1 MFADLLSSFLQSP
14 HGESAATLLQDRH
27 GLSADQASEAL
38 GHAGEAA
45 AAAMH
50 EQTAGHADP
59 AAGAF
64 SLLGG
69 HAGSSF
75 LMGALSGLA
84 RGESIGESLKDGLV
98 GVVTGRVAVAIAV
111 WSIAMISVRTNV
123 VILAIGY
130 PPEHQTPSLD
140 ADQWSYW
147 RNSHSRFQVYF
158 VGGLVSGI
166 QQ

>member
-1 MFADLLSSFLQSP
+1 MFADLLSSFVQSQ
-14 HGESAATLLQDRH
+14 HGESAAALLQDRH
-27 GLSADQASEAL
+27 GLSADQANEAL

-98 GVVTGRVAVAIAV
+98 GVVTGRVAEALAAKMGLPEAQASQIAAV
-111 WSIAMISVRTNV
+111 IAPMLMHHAHGKLAEHPTV
-123 VILAIGY
+123 VEQHGAA
-130 PPEHQTPSLD
+130 PD
-140 ADQWSYW
+140 A
-147 RNSHSRFQVYF
+147 
-158 VGGLVSGI
+158 GGLGSLIGSLFGR
-166 QQ
+166 